1 MLGASVD
8 DLKEMPLRPRQAG
21 NDKVLL
27 YTTITCTSLDSLTML
42 LVDGP
47 AFLVEF

>member
-1 MLGASVD
+1 MLRASVD
-8 DLKEMPLRPRQAG
+8 DMKEMPLRPRQAG
-21 NDKVLL
+21 NDKVLF
-27 YTTITCTSLDSLTML
+27 YTTITFTSLGSFTML